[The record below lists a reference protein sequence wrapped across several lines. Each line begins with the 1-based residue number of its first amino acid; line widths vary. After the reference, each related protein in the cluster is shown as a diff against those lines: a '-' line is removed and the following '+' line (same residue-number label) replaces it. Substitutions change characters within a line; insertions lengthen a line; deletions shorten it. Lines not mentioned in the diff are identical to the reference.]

1 MSKAQVCWRDAWRA
15 RVLPSL
21 EQWRQGLLSPFASLT
36 DFFDAGGPV
45 LVVIF
50 FTALVMWTLI
60 LERYWYFARLF
71 PRQQETLRKEWDARV
86 ERSSWHARRI
96 RAQMISEARLAMEA
110 TLPILRA
117 IIPLC
122 PLLGLM
128 GTVVGMVE
136 VFDVM
141 ALKGRAD
148 AQTMASGVSQAM
160 ISTMAGLAVSLSG
173 MYSIQQ
179 FEMRARRESER
190 LNDVLVH
197 E

>member
-1 MSKAQVCWRDAWRA
+1 M
-15 RVLPSL
+15 LPSF
-21 EQWRQGLLSPFASLT
+21 EQWRHGLMTPFVSMA

-50 FTALVMWTLI
+50 FTALIMWTLI
-60 LERYWYFARLF
+60 LERYWYFGRIF
-71 PRQQETLRKEWDARV
+71 PRQQELLREAWATRR

-96 RAQMISEARLAMEA
+96 RTQMISEASLAMSA
-110 TLPILRA
+110 NLQIMRA

-128 GTVVGMVE
+128 GTVVGMLE

-160 ISTMAGLAVSLSG
+160 IATMAGLAVSLSG
-173 MYSIQQ
+173 MYPIQY
-179 FEMRARRESER
+179 FEMRARREAAQ
-190 LNDVLVH
+190 LNDVLVY